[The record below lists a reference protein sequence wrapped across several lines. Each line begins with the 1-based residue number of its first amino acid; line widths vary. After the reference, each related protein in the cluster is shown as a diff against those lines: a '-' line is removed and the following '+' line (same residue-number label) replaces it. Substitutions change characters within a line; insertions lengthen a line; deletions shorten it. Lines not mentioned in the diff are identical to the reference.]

1 MKGPGESITL
11 GFKQL
16 TVSNVKVTLVCNFVP
31 SNKKLAEDLHKQFSY
46 WALGRVIT
54 YLLSYHKINLIQD
67 TFEFTGLILFR
78 TMAIDTAT
86 ICFPIKTKFSGY
98 IQAILCTT

>member
-1 MKGPGESITL
+1 MVYKIHTTFQNIFFSVITL
-11 GFKQL
+11 KFGRQAGL
-16 TVSNVKVTLVCNFVP
+16 
-31 SNKKLAEDLHKQFSY
+31 KKLAKGLDEQFSY

-54 YLLSYHKINLIQD
+54 IISFLIIKLNLIQD
-67 TFEFTGLILFR
+67 TFELTGLILFR
-78 TMAIDTAT
+78 TMAIDRAT